1 MSNVQSLVLTADE
14 LTVAAEGRLVGRHS
28 DVAITGF
35 TIDSQRVRA
44 GDLFFAIRGE
54 RLDGHRFVAE
64 AIRHGASGAI
74 VSDVSAVPIGA
85 SGEPA
90 GITIVVPDTTE
101 ALQMIAQFIRR
112 RSGARVVAITGS
124 VGKTTTKELV
134 AAFLET
140 RYRVFRNE
148 GNLNNHIGLPLSL
161 LELRHCPEV
170 AVVELGMNHVG
181 EIRTLVR
188 LAEPEVR
195 VWTNVAEVH
204 AAFFGSIDAIADAKA
219 EILDGATADMHV
231 VANAADHRVMARVA
245 GFVGEVSTFSVD
257 AGADVYATDV
267 RDLGLDGSVLSI
279 RTPVGDGV
287 LHTPLVG
294 EGNVANVLAAIAV
307 ALRFQVPLDRILAR
321 AATCEPQPHRGEIV
335 RCADGLTI
343 VDDSY
348 NSNPKALECM
358 LRSVGGDKRHQR
370 RVAVLGEMLELGGR
384 TTKLHRVCGR
394 LVVETG
400 FDLLVAVGGTAVEA
414 LVAGARE
421 AGLAAAAVTICTT
434 SAEAADITARIVK
447 AGDLVLVKG
456 SRGIRLDLV
465 VDRLAAGE
473 A

>member
-1 MSNVQSLVLTADE
+1 M
-14 LTVAAEGRLVGRHS
+14 
-28 DVAITGF
+28 
-35 TIDSQRVRA
+35 
-44 GDLFFAIRGE
+44 
-54 RLDGHRFVAE
+54 
-64 AIRHGASGAI
+64 
-74 VSDVSAVPIGA
+74 
-85 SGEPA
+85 
-90 GITIVVPDTTE
+90 
-101 ALQMIAQFIRR
+101 
-112 RSGARVVAITGS
+112 
-124 VGKTTTKELV
+124 
-134 AAFLET
+134 
-140 RYRVFRNE
+140 
-148 GNLNNHIGLPLSL
+148 
-161 LELRHCPEV
+161 
-170 AVVELGMNHVG
+170 VELGMNHVG

-195 VWTNVAEVH
+195 VWINVAEVH

-219 EILDGATADMHV
+219 EILDGATADIHV
-231 VANAADHRVMARVA
+231 VANAADPRVMARVA
-245 GFVGEVSTFSVD
+245 GFIGQVSTFSVD
-257 AGADVYATDV
+257 AGGDVYATDV

-394 LVVETG
+394 LVVEAG

-414 LVAGARE
+414 LAAGARE

-434 SAEAADITARIVK
+434 SAEAADVTARIVK
-447 AGDLVLVKG
+447 AGDLVFVKG

-465 VDRLAAGE
+465 VDRLKAGG